1 MYSGPLLIRPAAR
14 IIRPQNFGS
23 RVCEREKMAMKRKR
37 TCVSLEAKLE
47 IINRLKKG
55 ESHSSLA
62 SE

>member
-1 MYSGPLLIRPAAR
+1 MYSGSLLIQPLGLSGLK
-14 IIRPQNFGS
+14 ILGHVF
-23 RVCEREKMAMKRKR
+23 VKKMAMKRKR